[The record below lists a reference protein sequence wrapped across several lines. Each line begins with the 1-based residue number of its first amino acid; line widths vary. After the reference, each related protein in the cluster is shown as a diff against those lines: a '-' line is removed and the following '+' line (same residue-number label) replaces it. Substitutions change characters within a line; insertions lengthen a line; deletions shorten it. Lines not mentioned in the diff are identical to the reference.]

1 MKRIISITAALL
13 ITLCSWAQSPEKLS
27 YQSVIRNAGND
38 LVVSAGVGM
47 QISILQGSVSGTSVY
62 VETQT
67 PSTNIN
73 GLVSIEIGTGT
84 VVSGAFNLI
93 DWSTGPYFIK
103 TETDPAGGTTY
114 TITGTSQLMSVP
126 YALYAKTSGN
136 GAGPAGA
143 DGNDGADGVDGAT
156 GPQGPQGNIG
166 SSGDDGIDGA
176 SGPAGADGADGADG
190 IGIAQTLLIEG
201 DYLFISDGNYIHIP
215 GLSLINSLIA
225 EGCTDPTALN
235 YNAAAN
241 TDDGSCIAVVNGC
254 TDPSAFNYNAAANTD
269 DGSCI
274 AVVNGCTD
282 ATATN
287 YNAAANTDDGSCIA
301 VVNGCMDPTAFNYDA
316 SANTDDGSCIA
327 VVNGCTDS
335 TAFNY
340 DASANTDDGS
350 CIAVVNGCTD
360 PLYTEYDASANT
372 DDGSCTTLV
381 VNGCTDST
389 AFNYDALANKDDG
402 SCIAVVNGCMDSTA
416 FNYNAS
422 ANTDDGSCIAVV
434 NGCTDP
440 TALNYNAAAN
450 TDDGSCIFPP
460 ANDNCATAEA
470 IACGGSSTGSTSNA
484 TASGFGGST
493 YTGSDIWYSFTGTGD
508 EITVSLLGSSFDT
521 YLRVY
526 DACGGTEVAFND
538 DAPGNGGDLTT
549 STVTFTSVLG
559 TDYKIS
565 CGGYQASTG
574 DVVISV
580 TCIVLGCTDPTAFNY
595 DASANTDDGS
605 CIAVVNGCT
614 DATAT
619 NYNASAN
626 TDDGSCIIPFSGAIG
641 DTYQGGIIFYL
652 DGNGGGLIAAP
663 TDQSTGAEWGCYGTP
678 VSGADG
684 TAIGTG
690 AQNTIDIVNANCS
703 PYYNSGNLIAANICA
718 NLTLGEYSDWFL
730 PSKDELNLM
739 YQNIGQ
745 GNVLGLGN
753 VGGFANNYYWSSTEY
768 GNSGAWL
775 QDFYNGSQ
783 YYDVKYDTGN
793 VRGVRAF

>member
-38 LVVSAGVGM
+38 LVVSTGVGM
-47 QISILQGSVSGTSVY
+47 QISILQGSVSGAAVY

-143 DGNDGADGVDGAT
+143 DGNDGADGANGIDGAVGAT

-166 SSGDDGIDGA
+166 SS
-176 SGPAGADGADGADG
+176 GADGADGADG

-235 YNAAAN
+235 YNASAN

-254 TDPSAFNYNAAANTD
+254 IDPTALNYNAAANTD
-269 DGSCI
+269 AGSCI

-301 VVNGCMDPTAFNYDA
+301 VVNGCMDPTAVNYDA

-389 AFNYDALANKDDG
+389 AFNYDALANTDDG
-402 SCIAVVNGCMDSTA
+402 SCIAVVNGCMD
-416 FNYNAS
+416 
-422 ANTDDGSCIAVV
+422 
-434 NGCTDP
+434 
-440 TALNYNAAAN
+440 
-450 TDDGSCIFPP
+450 
-460 ANDNCATAEA
+460 
-470 IACGGSSTGSTSNA
+470 
-484 TASGFGGST
+484 
-493 YTGSDIWYSFTGTGD
+493 
-508 EITVSLLGSSFDT
+508 
-521 YLRVY
+521 
-526 DACGGTEVAFND
+526 
-538 DAPGNGGDLTT
+538 
-549 STVTFTSVLG
+549 
-559 TDYKIS
+559 
-565 CGGYQASTG
+565 
-574 DVVISV
+574 
-580 TCIVLGCTDPTAFNY
+580 PTAFNY
-595 DASANTDDGS
+595 DAAANTDDGS

-626 TDDGSCIIPFSGAIG
+626 TDDGSCIFLPANDNCATAEAIVCGGSSTGSTSNATASGFGGSNNAGSDIWYSFTGTGDGITVSLLGSSFDTYLRVYDACGGTEVASNDDAIPGSDLTSTVTFTSVLGTDYKISCGGYQALTGDVVISVTCIVLGCTDPTAPNYDALANTDDGSCIAVVNGCTDPTAFNYNGAANTDDGSCTYLAIG

-663 TDQSTGAEWGCYGTP
+663 TDQATVAEWGCYSWVPSTEL
-678 VSGADG
+678 
-684 TAIGTG
+684 AIGTG
-690 AQNTIDIVNANCS
+690 AQNTIIIEAGCTT
-703 PYYNSGNLIAANICA
+703 PGTAADICA
-718 NLTLGEYSDWFL
+718 NYDDGTYDDWFL
-730 PSKDELNLM
+730 PSRDELNYMWL
-739 YQNIGQ
+739 NIGQ
-745 GNVLGLGN
+745 GNALGLGN
-753 VGGFANNYYWSSTEY
+753 IGSFYSVDYWSSSDYCT
-768 GNSGAWL
+768 GSGCQYDYYLAWY
-775 QDFYNGSQ
+775 QDFSNGYQGPTNKNFTTNS
-783 YYDVKYDTGN
+783 
-793 VRGVRAF
+793 VRAVRAF

>member
-38 LVVSAGVGM
+38 LVVSTGVGM
-47 QISILQGSVSGTSVY
+47 QISILQGSVSGAAVY

-143 DGNDGADGVDGAT
+143 DGNDGADGANGIDGAVGAT

-166 SSGDDGIDGA
+166 SS
-176 SGPAGADGADGADG
+176 GADGADGADG

-235 YNAAAN
+235 YNASAN

-254 TDPSAFNYNAAANTD
+254 IDPTALNYNAAANTD
-269 DGSCI
+269 AGSCI

-287 YNAAANTDDGSCIA
+287 YNAAANTDDGSCI
-301 VVNGCMDPTAFNYDA
+301 F
-316 SANTDDGSCIA
+316 
-327 VVNGCTDS
+327 
-335 TAFNY
+335 
-340 DASANTDDGS
+340 
-350 CIAVVNGCTD
+350 
-360 PLYTEYDASANT
+360 L
-372 DDGSCTTLV
+372 
-381 VNGCTDST
+381 
-389 AFNYDALANKDDG
+389 
-402 SCIAVVNGCMDSTA
+402 
-416 FNYNAS
+416 
-422 ANTDDGSCIAVV
+422 
-434 NGCTDP
+434 
-440 TALNYNAAAN
+440 
-450 TDDGSCIFPP
+450 P

-470 IACGGSSTGSTSNA
+470 IVCGGSSTGSTSNA
-484 TASGFGGST
+484 TASGFGGSNNA
-493 YTGSDIWYSFTGTGD
+493 GSDIWYSFTGTGD
-508 EITVSLLGSSFDT
+508 GITVSLLGSSFDT

-526 DACGGTEVAFND
+526 DACGGTEVASND
-538 DAPGNGGDLTT
+538 DAIPGSDLT

-565 CGGYQASTG
+565 CGGYQALTG

-580 TCIVLGCTDPTAFNY
+580 TCIVLGCTDPTAPNY
-595 DASANTDDGS
+595 DALANTDDGS

-614 DATAT
+614 DPTAF
-619 NYNASAN
+619 NYNGAAN
-626 TDDGSCIIPFSGAIG
+626 TDDGSCTYLAIG

-663 TDQSTGAEWGCYGTP
+663 TDQATVAEWGCYSWVPSTEL
-678 VSGADG
+678 
-684 TAIGTG
+684 AIGTG
-690 AQNTIDIVNANCS
+690 AQNTIIIEAGCTT
-703 PYYNSGNLIAANICA
+703 PGTAADICA
-718 NLTLGEYSDWFL
+718 NYDDGTYDDWFL
-730 PSKDELNLM
+730 PSRDELNYMWL
-739 YQNIGQ
+739 NIGQ
-745 GNVLGLGN
+745 GNALGLGN
-753 VGGFANNYYWSSTEY
+753 IGSFYSVDYWSSSDYCT
-768 GNSGAWL
+768 GSGCQYDYYLAWY
-775 QDFYNGSQ
+775 QDFSNGYQGPTNKNFTTNS
-783 YYDVKYDTGN
+783 
-793 VRGVRAF
+793 VRAVRAF